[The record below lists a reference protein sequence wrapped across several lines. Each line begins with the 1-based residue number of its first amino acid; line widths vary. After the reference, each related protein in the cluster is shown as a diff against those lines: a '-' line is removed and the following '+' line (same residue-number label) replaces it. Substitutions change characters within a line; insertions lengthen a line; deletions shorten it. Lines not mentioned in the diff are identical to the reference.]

1 MKSKII
7 TKAIKPFFH
16 FFTLLL
22 AFWVSYQLRLI
33 FPNIPIPPINYNELL
48 YFAIYSGVLWVVI
61 WYIFGLFSLTKI
73 TLWYYSRFMKALATR
88 FVIITFLAYFG
99 NWYIFIYGISRFI
112 IISSGFVVWGLLSI
126 VDSIW
131 AYIYRQIF
139 KAPETILL
147 ISNIDTNNADF
158 ASDLP
163 NNLQAFG
170 NYEIHSDMYSTMDYI
185 YHIKD
190 HDVVMLVWDLPKDEL
205 QDLADKVNIAGK
217 IFIHIP
223 EWLLLDDMIFTPQR
237 FWPILGLVYKSS
249 NIEDRARVAKRL
261 IDIIWSFLGII
272 LFSPI
277 MLVIYILVVLS
288 DWFPAI
294 YTQTRIG
301 KNEKPFKFI
310 KFRTMKK
317 QFCTGDKYGGQKAEE
332 YYQELIVSQ
341 NIRPWSILPKIGDD
355 PRVTRIG
362 KFLRKTSLDELP
374 SLFCVLWGSMSLVG
388 PRPHLPT
395 EVDNYNTRQKKL
407 LSVKPGITWYAQIWW
422 RDKIDFNDEANF
434 DLYYIRNWSI
444 RFDIYIILATMKVVT
459 KGN

>member
-7 TKAIKPFFH
+7 AKAIKPFFH
-16 FFTLLL
+16 FFILLL
-22 AFWVSYQLRLI
+22 SFWISYQLRLI
-33 FPNIPIPPINYNELL
+33 FPNIPIPPINYEELL
-48 YFAIYSGVLWVVI
+48 YFAVYSSIVWVII
-61 WYIFGLFSLTKI
+61 WYIYWLFSLTKI
-73 TLWYYSRFMKALATR
+73 SLWYYGRFIKTLATR

-99 NWYIFIYGISRFI
+99 NGYIFIYGISRFI
-112 IISSGFVVWGLLSI
+112 LISSGFVVWSLISMADW
-126 VDSIW
+126 VW
-131 AYIYRQIF
+131 WYIYSQIF
-139 KAPETILL
+139 KNPETILL
-147 ISNIDTNNADF
+147 ISNVDTNNTDF
-158 ASDLP
+158 ASNLP

-190 HDVVMLVWDLPKDEL
+190 HDVIMLVWDLPKDEL

-444 RFDIYIILATMKVVT
+444 RFDMYIILATMKVVT